1 MDACVQVV
9 AVIPDRTCFLANL
22 MPDSKDWS
30 LFRAK
35 LLAHPPDGVSIAEN
49 ESLAAHTTLR
59 IGGPA
64 RVLVRCARP
73 ESVSKTVRAAREA
86 GVPWLVLGLGANV
99 LVPDAGLD
107 AAVLMLVD
115 RLADIEV
122 DGARLRAG
130 GGAQLAR
137 VVRAA
142 LDAGLAGVECLGG
155 IPSTLGGAL
164 AMNAG
169 AYGQEI
175 VDVLSWAEV
184 VEEDGTLRRLERW
197 EVHGGYRWSVLG
209 KGRVVTSAELSLRAE
224 DPEVLT
230 ARVHQVREKR
240 RGVLPPEPSA
250 GSVFRNPPGD
260 FAGRLLEL
268 AGCKGLSS
276 GGAQVSERHAN
287 VIINPGEATAEG
299 VRSLVKQMVARVR
312 ERFGVELQLE
322 LKILDS
328 NGNVVSDLE
337 AALA

>member
-9 AVIPDRTCFLANL
+9 AVTPDRTQSIANL
-22 MPDSKDWS
+22 MPNGHDWD

-35 LLAHPPDGVSIAEN
+35 LLAHPLDGLSLAEN
-49 ESLAAHTTLR
+49 EPLAAHTTLR

-64 RVLVRCARP
+64 RFLVRCGRA
-73 ESVSKTVRAAREA
+73 EAVVAAVRAAREVGIHWFA
-86 GVPWLVLGLGANV
+86 LGLGANV
-99 LVPDAGLD
+99 LVPDEGL
-107 AAVLMLVD
+107 AAVVLILVD
-115 RLADIEV
+115 GLADIEV

-175 VDVLSWAEV
+175 LDVLSWADV
-184 VEEDGTLRRLERW
+184 VEEDGTPRRLERW
-197 EVHGGYRWSVLG
+197 EIHGGYRWSVLG
-209 KGRVVTSAELSLRAE
+209 KGRIVTLAELSLRAE
-224 DPEVLT
+224 DPEVLKI
-230 ARVHQVREKR
+230 RVQHVRER
-240 RGVLPPEPSA
+240 RHGVLPPEPSA

-268 AGCKGLSS
+268 AGCKGLSCE
-276 GGAQVSERHAN
+276 GAEVSQRHAN
-287 VIINPGEATAEG
+287 VIVNPGGATAAG
-299 VRSLVKQMVARVR
+299 VRSLVRLMAGRVR
-312 ERFGVELQLE
+312 ERFGVQLELE
-322 LKILDS
+322 LKILDLS
-328 NGNVVSDLE
+328 GNVVTDPD
-337 AALA
+337 APLA